1 MADHESPGPTQPE
14 ARGGDRLPPSTLPDQ
29 RGSGVAFF
37 ERLEALETAVG
48 RVGGI
53 LTEQLPRRLARES
66 GAQRSQLSELARELG
81 AAFRRLLRDV
91 EALRSGLPG
100 EVSGAEAR
108 LSAAVNRVLH
118 EVEGRLAEYRQA
130 VGTRVEE
137 STGALADRLEQS
149 DATLRA
155 ALDELAGGI
164 QADLHALRA
173 LPTRLVEGMSAVRE
187 AVGGIADAHGHIE
200 ERLDDVSRAT
210 SGQEVR
216 ARVDEATQ
224 ALAARLGEAAGNL
237 RWEVQDALNRVH
249 EQLASLTG
257 GVEGVRTDA
266 QERASAL
273 QTGLQRVDNLAE
285 AVESIGRRRGFRQ
298 VVESDER
305 LRQEQAAMVE
315 RLTDAGE
322 RLAARLD
329 DVKQELEGLRKAA
342 HDAQAGLLAEEIRRR
357 VADELVTEEMVQEV
371 LKRMQQSFE
380 RSFAEMAAQV
390 DARLRAAI
398 EPSRRGLFRRARE
411 QA

>member
-1 MADHESPGPTQPE
+1 
-14 ARGGDRLPPSTLPDQ
+14 
-29 RGSGVAFF
+29 VAFF
-37 ERLEALETAVG
+37 ERLEALETAVD

-53 LTEQLPRRLARES
+53 LTEQLPQRLARES

-81 AAFRRLLRDV
+81 AAFRRLLQDV
-91 EALRSGLPG
+91 EALRSGLPE

-108 LSAAVNRVLH
+108 LSAAVTRVLH
-118 EVEGRLAEYRQA
+118 EVEGRLADYREA

-137 STGALADRLEQS
+137 SAGTLADRLEQS
-149 DATLRA
+149 GAAMRA
-155 ALDELAGGI
+155 ALDELAGGL

-173 LPTRLVEGMSAVRE
+173 LPQRLAEGMSAVRE
-187 AVGGIADAHGHIE
+187 AVGEIATAHGHIE

-249 EQLASLTG
+249 EQLASLAG

-266 QERASAL
+266 EERASTL
-273 QTGLQRVDNLAE
+273 QTGLERVDNLAE

-357 VADELVTEEMVQEV
+357 VADELVTEEMVQAV
-371 LKRMQQSFE
+371 LEKMQQSFE
-380 RSFAEMAAQV
+380 RSLAEMAAQV
-390 DARLRAAI
+390 DARLQAAV